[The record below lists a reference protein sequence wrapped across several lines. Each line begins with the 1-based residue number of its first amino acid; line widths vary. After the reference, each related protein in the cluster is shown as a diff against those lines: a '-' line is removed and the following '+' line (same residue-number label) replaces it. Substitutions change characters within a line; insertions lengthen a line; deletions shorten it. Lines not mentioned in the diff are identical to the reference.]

1 MQVLKEYYSVGLI
14 LKKAK
19 MAFSNSR
26 LLVLTTYN
34 PREHY
39 SVDFFFQSFSKNPG
53 VESPWPYLG
62 PIIILEPIVPVARR
76 RCVLIIQVWA
86 VCISREL
93 GSKVNPR

>member
-39 SVDFFFQSFSKNPG
+39 SVDFFFKALAKI
-53 VESPWPYLG
+53 LG
-62 PIIILEPIVPVARR
+62 LSLLG
-76 RCVLIIQVWA
+76 LI
-86 VCISREL
+86 
-93 GSKVNPR
+93 